1 MVLQPLHSLIEAH
14 VLAAERLHGDD
25 TTVPILAKG
34 KTVKGRIWTYVRDDR
49 PFGGRG
55 PPAALYYASRDRR
68 HEHPVRHLRDFAG
81 ILQAD
86 AYDGYNELYEPSRSP
101 GPITSA
107 LCWAHARRQFFELAD
122 IAANARRGKNAGA
135 ISPVALE
142 AVRRIDMLFDIE
154 RGINGLAADERLR
167 IRKERSAPV
176 LDELEN
182 WLRQQRSRMSRSASV
197 AEPIDYMLKRWN
209 RFTRF
214 IEDGSICLTNNAAE
228 RALRG
233 FALGR
238 KSWLFAGSERGAERA
253 AVMATLIMTAKLND
267 VDPLAW
273 LADVLSRIAE
283 HPAQRLD
290 QLLPWN
296 WHTGNRQADQAA

>member
-1 MVLQPLHSLIEAH
+1 M
-14 VLAAERLHGDD
+14 DD
-25 TTVPILAKG
+25 H
-34 KTVKGRIWTYVRDDR
+34 DD
-49 PFGGRG
+49 
-55 PPAALYYASRDRR
+55 
-68 HEHPVRHLRDFAG
+68 
-81 ILQAD
+81 
-86 AYDGYNELYEPSRSP
+86 
-101 GPITSA
+101 
-107 LCWAHARRQFFELAD
+107 
-122 IAANARRGKNAGA
+122 
-135 ISPVALE
+135 PVAG
-142 AVRRIDMLFDIE
+142 RRP
-154 RGINGLAADERLR
+154 G

-176 LDELEN
+176 LDELES

-290 QLLPWN
+290 ELLPWN
-296 WHTGNRQADQAA
+296 RHSGNRQADQAA